1 MIVERRIHGLSDA
14 GGPIAPAMPAGT
26 MKRRFAAFGAAF
38 AAVCAGLV
46 FFGPQMSGVV
56 AGDDAG
62 IRAFLR
68 ESGRPASPY
77 QAPAWRSLQPAPVHA
92 YAPTHHRLPAMDA
105 PRAIDRNAPMIE
117 GQQRGKDSAR
127 PLATAAKGGLQRR
140 SVCVRLCDGFHF
152 PVGNLASDRD
162 RPAHEA
168 QCASLCPG
176 APTRLFV
183 MGSGSEKIDEAVSR
197 DGKPYA
203 ALPVAFR
210 HTQTRDATCS
220 CGPRKEGGIAALL
233 QDITLR
239 RGDSV
244 MTDKGMRVFEGARTA
259 RTRATDFVGLSRAKS
274 LSREQRTVLASLERA
289 SRRGPPLSAST
300 IFQPLDAPPAA
311 QANLA
316 GRKMGAART
325 TPAFVILN

>member
-1 MIVERRIHGLSDA
+1 MIVDTGIHRLSDA
-14 GGPIAPAMPAGT
+14 GGPIAPGQPARSFN
-26 MKRRFAAFGAAF
+26 RRFAAFGAAF

-46 FFGPQMSGVV
+46 FFGPQMSRVV

-77 QAPAWRSLQPAPVHA
+77 PAPAWRSLRPATVQA
-92 YAPTHHRLPAMDA
+92 YAPAHYRLQGLDG
-105 PRAIDRNAPMIE
+105 PRAIERAAPGLE
-117 GQQRGKDSAR
+117 GQQRSKDSAR
-127 PLATAAKGGLQRR
+127 PIASAAKGGLPRR

-152 PVGNLASDRD
+152 PVGNLPSDRD

-183 MGSGSEKIDEAVSR
+183 MAPGSEKIEEAVSR
-197 DGKPYA
+197 DGKPYT

-210 HTQTRDATCS
+210 HTQTRDATCG
-220 CGPRKEGGIAALL
+220 CGPRKDAGIAALL
-233 QDITLR
+233 EDITLR

-244 MTDKGMRVFEGARTA
+244 MTNKGMRVFEGARTA
-259 RTRATDFVGLSRAKS
+259 RARAADFVGLARANS
-274 LSREQRTVLASLERA
+274 ISREQKTLLASLERA

-300 IFQPLDAPPAA
+300 VFQPLDAPPAA
-311 QANLA
+311 QAGLA

-325 TPAFVILN
+325 PAFVVLN